1 MATYTV
7 VNWRRLS
14 PSVLDSVCVKG
25 TLTLTHSRKSKTTL
39 EFPEPRRVSEALAA
53 LKERHRGK
61 PASNPKI
68 TGWIKLCE
76 HVTVNGFKL
85 GPLLG
90 ETISRHLNDAP
101 SKDWIFLRSDSPYL
115 NDTAPENKAQTN
127 LESTPEKKA
136 QTNPDSTPE
145 KKAQTNPDSTPEKK
159 AQTNPD
165 ST

>member
-25 TLTLTHSRKSKTTL
+25 TLTLTHSKKSKTSL
-39 EFPEPRRVSEALAA
+39 EFPEPRKVSEALAA
-53 LKERHRGK
+53 LTERHRGK
-61 PASNPKI
+61 PASNPRI

-101 SKDWIFLRSDSPYL
+101 SKDWIFLRARE
-115 NDTAPENKAQTN
+115 DTAEKPD
-127 LESTPEKKA
+127 STPDEA
-136 QTNPDSTPE
+136 QTNPDSTPDE
-145 KKAQTNPDSTPEKK
+145 AQTNPDST
-159 AQTNPD
+159 
-165 ST
+165 

>member
-25 TLTLTHSRKSKTTL
+25 TLTLTHSKKSKTSL
-39 EFPEPRRVSEALAA
+39 EFPEPRRVSEVLAA

-76 HVTVNGFKL
+76 HVTINGFKL

-90 ETISRHLNDAP
+90 ETISRHLNDAA
-101 SKDWIFLRSDSPYL
+101 SKDWIFLRTQPAPSEASDPFHNPDALEASDSFHNP
-115 NDTAPENKAQTN
+115 DEP
-127 LESTPEKKA
+127 S
-136 QTNPDSTPE
+136 TNPCELVFGSDIVSLGFRE
-145 KKAQTNPDSTPEKK
+145 
-159 AQTNPD
+159 
-165 ST
+165 